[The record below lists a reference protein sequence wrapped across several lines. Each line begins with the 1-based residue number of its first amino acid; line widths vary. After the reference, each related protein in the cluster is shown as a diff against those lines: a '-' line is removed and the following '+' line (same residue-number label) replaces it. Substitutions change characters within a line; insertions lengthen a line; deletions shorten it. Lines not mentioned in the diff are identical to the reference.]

1 MAESNHDNEIVL
13 EVEGVTKRFPGVLAN
28 DNVNLRLRRGEILAL
43 LGENGAGK
51 STLMNVIYGLYH
63 PDEGTIRIKG
73 REIHFT
79 SPREAIHSGIG
90 MVHQHFQLVN
100 VMTVAE
106 NVILGEEET
115 VAYGQR
121 KGSRV
126 QIVLKW
132 LPSIVM
138 FLLAVLIGASLGE
151 WKYALGGL
159 VIGLISGVM
168 VAVPPAARFTW
179 GIGWRIGLAFAALA
193 VAAQVESVTRVG
205 ITAVALRQKV
215 ETVSEKRPK
224 EMEGGYTV
232 KAAVVH
238 KARLDFNWSKEYRDA
253 VDAGTGI
260 NGVIESARTQM
271 EAFRDN
277 GIPGWLLNGIDK
289 APPYVEAFSVFL
301 LLALAGAHS
310 IRSWRGV
317 ETMPRRLREIDL
329 VVLGGLVLV
338 YAALAWLNL
347 DNVSTGPRAGL
358 LALTVL
364 VLAYTLW
371 RTVARRYQA
380 ETVGLDGTSPLDGVM
395 DAFLVVLSNATEI
408 SNEQAAAERVRELS
422 RMYGLEVE
430 PDVVIEKLPV
440 GQQQRVEI
448 VKALYRHADILI
460 LDEPTAVLT
469 PQEGRELFK
478 IMRELSA
485 QGVSIIFITHKLK
498 EVFEVATNIVVMR
511 DGRVVGTTTPDQAT
525 ESSLA
530 EMMVGR
536 EVILQVDKDE
546 AHPAEAVLD
555 VIDLSAFDN
564 RGAQALHGV
573 SFEVRAGEVLGIAG
587 VQGNGQTELVEV
599 LTGLR
604 HASGGS
610 VKLLGTELQ
619 PDHQPESS
627 IRPRA
632 VAFVIDMVI
641 VAILAYFFGYFIWY
655 FSEESLSN
663 ASSATLIAT
672 GALIY
677 VIFDALYF
685 LGSWEATG
693 KTIGMMQFSLEIVDY
708 NEHKAGLGRLI
719 QRYGLF
725 LLLRVPLFV
734 PYLASLVMARNDPER
749 RTWFDRLLGL
759 RVIKRERITP
769 RRIKDIGT
777 SHVPEDRQRHGLVK
791 SYSVAD
797 NLVLNDY
804 YERPYAKAPNM
815 AELPGA
821 LLRYLL
827 LTGAIVAGLTALGV
841 YVWNHALWTDL
852 LDAYD
857 VPASMRAIST
867 GLTSAQKAAL
877 QYPYIIGALLLVGGE
892 VIFGAVAHWVATR
905 ILGQEAVRHLFAQ
918 MGQALTRPVRG
929 ALGMPELA
937 TEPQGGLLRDE
948 QAIMQHAVNLIDK
961 YDIRTPG
968 PSIDGGNLSGG
979 NQQKMIVAR
988 EFSRKPRLLIA
999 AQPTRGIDVG
1009 SIEFIHSQIIEQRD
1023 AGAAVLLVSAELDE
1037 IMALSDRIAVL
1048 YKGEVIDTLPA
1059 QDASREQLGLLM
1071 AGIKN

>member
-1 MAESNHDNEIVL
+1 MAESDHNNEYVL
-13 EVEGVTKRFPGVLAN
+13 QAEGVTKQFPGVLAN
-28 DNVNLRLRRGEILAL
+28 DNVNLGLRRGEILAL

-63 PDEGTIRIKG
+63 PDTGTIRIKG
-73 REIHFT
+73 HEVHFA
-79 SPREAIHSGIG
+79 SPREAIHNGIG

-115 VAYGQR
+115 VAYGRR
-121 KGSRV
+121 KGARA
-126 QIVLKW
+126 QFVLQW
-132 LPSIVM
+132 LPSIVV
-138 FLLAVLIGASLGE
+138 FLVALMIGASLGE
-151 WKYALGGL
+151 WKYVLGGL
-159 VIGLISGVM
+159 VVGAISAVM
-168 VAVPPAARFTW
+168 VAYPPAARFSW

-193 VAAQVESVTRVG
+193 VAGQVESVTRVG

-224 EMEGGYTV
+224 TMEGGYTV

-238 KARLDFNWSKEYRDA
+238 TARIDFNWSKEYRDA
-253 VDAGTGI
+253 TDAGTGI
-260 NGVIESARTQM
+260 DGVIESAKTQM
-271 EAFRDN
+271 EPFRNN
-277 GIPGWLLNGIDK
+277 GIPGWLLDGIDS

-301 LLALAGAHS
+301 LLVLAGAHS
-310 IRSWRGV
+310 LRSWRGV
-317 ETMPRRLREIDL
+317 DTAPQRLREIDL
-329 VVLGGLVLV
+329 VVLGGLVVV

-347 DNVSTGPRAGL
+347 DMVSSGPRAGL
-358 LALTVL
+358 LALTVA
-364 VLAYTLW
+364 VLAVVTW
-371 RTVARRYQA
+371 RTVAHRYRA
-380 ETVGLDGTSPLDGVM
+380 ETVEPGRASPLDGVM
-395 DAFLVVLSNATEI
+395 DAFLMVLANATEI
-408 SNEQAAAERVRELS
+408 GNERAAAERVGELS
-422 RMYGLEVE
+422 RMYGLEVD
-430 PDVVIEKLPV
+430 PDAVIEKLPV

-448 VKALYRHADILI
+448 IKALYRHADILI

-511 DGRVVGTTTPDQAT
+511 GGRVVGETTPDQAT
-525 ESSLA
+525 EASLA

-546 AHPAEAVLD
+546 AHPAETVLD
-555 VIDLSAFDN
+555 VIDLSAFDD
-564 RGAQALHGV
+564 RGAQALHDV
-573 SFEVRAGEVLGIAG
+573 SFQVRAGEVLGVAG

-604 HASGGS
+604 DASGGS
-610 VKLLGTELQ
+610 VRLLGTELQ
-619 PDHQPESS
+619 PDHQPDGG
-627 IRPRA
+627 IGPRMT
-632 VAFVIDMVI
+632 AFVIDMVI
-641 VAILAYFFGYFIWY
+641 VAVLAYFFGYFIWY
-655 FSEESLSN
+655 FSENSLAG
-663 ASSATLIAT
+663 ASGATRIAVA
-672 GALIY
+672 ALIY

-685 LGSWEATG
+685 LGSWETAGETF
-693 KTIGMMQFSLEIVDY
+693 GMTQFSLEIVDHG
-708 NEHKAGLGRLI
+708 EHKAGLGRLI

-725 LLLRVPLFV
+725 LLLRVPLLV
-734 PYLASLVMARNDPER
+734 PYLVSLALARRDPER
-749 RTWFDRLLGL
+749 CAWFDRLVGL

-769 RRIKDIGT
+769 RRIKDTGT
-777 SHVPEDRQRHGLVK
+777 SHIPEDRQRHGLVE

-804 YERPYAKAPNM
+804 YERPYAKAPNV
-815 AELPGA
+815 AELPGT
-821 LLRYLL
+821 LLSYLL
-827 LTGAIVAGLTALGV
+827 LTGVIVAALTALAV
-841 YVWNHALWTDL
+841 YAWNHWLWTAL
-852 LDAYD
+852 LDAYN
-857 VPASMRAIST
+857 VPESMRAITT
-867 GLTSAQKAAL
+867 GLTADQKAAL
-877 QYPYIIGALLLVGGE
+877 QYPYIIGVLLLIGGE
-892 VIFGAVAHWVATR
+892 IVFGAVAHVITTR
-905 ILGQEAVRHLFAQ
+905 ILGRDAAQHLFTQ
-918 MGQALTRPVRG
+918 TGQALTGLARRV
-929 ALGMPELA
+929 LGTPELA
-937 TEPQGGLLRDE
+937 PQGGLLRDE
-948 QAIMQHAVNLIDK
+948 QAIMQHAVSLIDK

-968 PSIDGGNLSGG
+968 PAIDGGNLSGG

-1048 YKGEVIDTLPA
+1048 YKGEVIDTVPA
-1059 QDASREQLGLLM
+1059 HDASREQLGLLM